1 MATRHLFAAL
11 LLATTICG
19 GPLALAASLDAP
31 VQAKPIA
38 SFKPGSGETR
48 FGAFEFL
55 GGIEFTSSE
64 DLMGSISSLRF
75 RPDGAHF
82 VAVLDTGHWLTGA
95 ITRNGEGRL
104 SGLSDVVISPM
115 LDARGAEPRYKGDMD
130 AEGVALRKGEVL
142 VSYERTHRVDAYPDP
157 GYETAKPKA
166 TLPILIPVRELRG
179 NGSLETVAVAPTESP
194 LKGAA
199 LTIAERSV
207 DRDGNLFA
215 AILEGPLKG
224 QFKVKRNE
232 PWDVTDGAF
241 LPAGD
246 LLLLERRFSF
256 IGGVGMRIRRIAGE
270 TIRPGA
276 LIDGPVLLEADM
288 GFQIDNMEGIDVITG
303 ADGRPHILLVSDDN
317 HSILQR
323 NVMLEF
329 RLVE

>member
-1 MATRHLFAAL
+1 MASKPLFSAL
-11 LLATTICG
+11 LLATTMWISPPAWAD
-19 GPLALAASLDAP
+19 PLIAP
-31 VQAKPIA
+31 VQSKLI
-38 SFKPGSGETR
+38 STFKPGSDESR

-64 DLMGSISSLRF
+64 KLMGSISSLRF
-75 RPDGAHF
+75 RPDGEHF

-95 ITRNGEGRL
+95 ITRNADGRL
-104 SGLSDVVISPM
+104 SGLSDVTIAPM

-130 AEGVALRKGEVL
+130 AEGVALREGEVL
-142 VSYERTHRVDAYPDP
+142 VSYERTHRVDTYPDP
-157 GYETAKPKA
+157 GFEAARPNG

-179 NGSLETVAVAPTESP
+179 NGGLETIAVAPSESA

-199 LTIAERSV
+199 ITIAERSV

-224 QFKVKRNE
+224 QFKVKRND
-232 PWDVTDGAF
+232 PWDVTDGVF
-241 LPAGD
+241 LPSGD

-256 IGGVGMRIRRIAGE
+256 IGGVGMRIRRVSGE

>member
-1 MATRHLFAAL
+1 MAKTYLFAAL
-11 LLATTICG
+11 LLATTVFG
-19 GPLALAASLDAP
+19 SPFAWAASRDTP
-31 VQAKPIA
+31 VQSRLI
-38 SFKPGSGETR
+38 STFKPGSDETR

-75 RPDGAHF
+75 RPDAEHF

-95 ITRNGEGRL
+95 ITRNADGRL
-104 SGLSDVVISPM
+104 SGLSDVTIAPM
-115 LDARGAEPRYKGDMD
+115 LDSRGAEPRYKGDMD
-130 AEGVALRKGEVL
+130 AEGVALRQGEVL
-142 VSYERTHRVDAYPDP
+142 VSYERTHRVDSYPDP
-157 GYETAKPKA
+157 GFETARPKGS
-166 TLPILIPVRELRG
+166 LPILIPPRELRG
-179 NGSLETVAVAPTESP
+179 NGSLETVAVSPSSSP

-224 QFKVKRNE
+224 QFKVKRND
-232 PWDVTDGAF
+232 PWDVTDGVF
-241 LPAGD
+241 LPSGD

-256 IGGVGMRIRRIAGE
+256 IGGVGMRIRRVAGE

-288 GFQIDNMEGIDVITG
+288 GFQIDNMEGIDVIAG
-303 ADGRPHILLVSDDN
+303 PDGHPHVILVSDDN